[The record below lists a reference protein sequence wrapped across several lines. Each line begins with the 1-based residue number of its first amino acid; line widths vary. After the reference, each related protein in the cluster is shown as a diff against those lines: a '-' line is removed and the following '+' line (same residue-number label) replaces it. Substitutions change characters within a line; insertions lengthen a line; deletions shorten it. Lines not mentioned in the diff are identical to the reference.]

1 MILNHI
7 IGVLNLSLPII
18 VAYQFFPDFIFSPY
32 GIALCALLI
41 GSYVFYVN
49 YRGSKKMQKV
59 LVYSPTGEV
68 RQFFNDEITKCGMQP
83 DDICLRYSYLNDNV
97 ATSTLN
103 TICIDPMVWKGVE
116 QDGDVIA
123 IKNIIERHVL
133 PAVPEQNKQLHSHIK
148 SILMPEA
155 QRFIFR
161 HELGHTYHAYSYK
174 VLISLFVIAAT
185 STGIGM
191 MSFAAVMPIYGGFV
205 AVFVGTC
212 IGGVFDM
219 ILGYTNNAFFKV
231 WQERKADEF
240 AVQFSTQQEIEAA
253 ADFFEKYEQEA
264 QEFRKNNFLLA
275 YLPVTAVTGHPKTEI
290 RATYLRSSAKERGY
304 SAN

>member
-1 MILNHI
+1 MILNQI
-7 IGVLNLSLPII
+7 IGVLNLTLPII
-18 VAYQFFPDFIFSPY
+18 VAYQCCPDFIFSPY
-32 GIALCALLI
+32 GIALCALLV
-41 GSYVFYVN
+41 GLYVFYVN
-49 YRGSKKMQKV
+49 YRQSKNMQKV

-133 PAVPEQNKQLHSHIK
+133 PTVPEQNKRLHSHIK
-148 SILMPEA
+148 SVLTPEA

-161 HELGHTYHAYSYK
+161 HELGHTYHTYSMK
-174 VLISLFVIAAT
+174 ILVSLFMIAAA
-185 STGIGM
+185 STVIGM
-191 MSFAAVMPIYGGFV
+191 MGAAIVMPLYGGFV
-205 AVFVGTC
+205 AAAVSICVG
-212 IGGVFDM
+212 GFFD
-219 ILGYTNNAFFKV
+219 ILLGYTNNAFFKV